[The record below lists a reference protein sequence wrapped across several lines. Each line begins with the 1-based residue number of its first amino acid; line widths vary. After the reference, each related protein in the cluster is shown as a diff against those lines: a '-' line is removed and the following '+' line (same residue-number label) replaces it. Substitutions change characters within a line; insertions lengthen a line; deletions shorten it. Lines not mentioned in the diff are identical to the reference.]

1 MRKPKRAYS
10 PAVTMALFVTAVA
23 MLLGSTISG
32 TRAALTYYSDTYS
45 SRLQMYDIGVT
56 LMENGEAVSWRDY
69 NSAGD
74 GTWNEN
80 TGTLLE
86 HMLPEGEE
94 LKPGKVYPEELKVV
108 NTGTINQYV
117 RVSICKY
124 WLDAEGNKDS
134 ELSPELIGLETVNL
148 GSDWIEDEEAR
159 TPERT
164 VLYYNKL
171 LHAQGE
177 GRSETVPFAES
188 LVINDSI
195 AAKVTEK
202 TEKNGSYTT
211 ITTTFDY
218 DGAAFRIEVQV
229 DAVQE
234 HNAEDAALSA
244 WGRRVRVHDG
254 SLSLSN

>member
-1 MRKPKRAYS
+1 MRKPKKIFS
-10 PAVTMALFVTAVA
+10 PAVTMVLFVTAVT

-32 TRAALTYYSDTYS
+32 TQAALTWYSETYS
-45 SRLQMYDIGVT
+45 SRLQMYDIGIT

-69 NSAGD
+69 NSTGD
-74 GTWNEN
+74 GTWNES
-80 TGTLLE
+80 TGILLE
-86 HMLPEGEE
+86 HMLPEGEQ
-94 LKPGKVYPEELKVV
+94 LKPGKVYPEELKVT

-134 ELSPELIGLETVNL
+134 ELSPELIGLETANL
-148 GSDWIEDEEAR
+148 GSDWIEDEGAR

-171 LHAQGE
+171 LYAQGG
-177 GRSETVPFAES
+177 GRSETAPFAEN

-195 AAKVTEK
+195 TEKVTEK

-211 ITTTFDY
+211 ITTTYDY

-234 HNAEDAALSA
+234 HNAEDAVWSA

-254 SLSLSN
+254 SLSLID